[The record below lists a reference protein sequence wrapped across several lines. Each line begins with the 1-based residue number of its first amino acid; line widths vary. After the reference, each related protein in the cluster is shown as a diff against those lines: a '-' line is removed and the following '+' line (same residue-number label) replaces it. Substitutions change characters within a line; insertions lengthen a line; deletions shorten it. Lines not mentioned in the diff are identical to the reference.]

1 MLLHYLGK
9 LKSQIF
15 CIYSA
20 DMEENANNLHFKC
33 TDFNSSMHVTVNA
46 DYIYVS
52 LSNLVLIAEYHVGC

>member
-1 MLLHYLGK
+1 
-9 LKSQIF
+9 
-15 CIYSA
+15 
-20 DMEENANNLHFKC
+20 MEENANNLHFKC